1 MHDFNILKNY
11 LTPQKDINPTYQVT
25 HIFDYIPVSPSYP
38 QCGFAPKTGKSDL
51 IHVLNHNIK
60 LMKGIAIRK
69 HGVSEKTAASVLLK
83 LFISSNE

>member
-38 QCGFAPKTGKSDL
+38 QCGFAPVTGKSDL
-51 IHVLNHNIK
+51 IHVLNH
-60 LMKGIAIRK
+60 
-69 HGVSEKTAASVLLK
+69 KTCCLG
-83 LFISSNE
+83 LFSRVHMRRIFI